1 MAPHGTLLLVR
12 GWDLHSTLTKSVFK
26 FIEYVIKEHEREEK
40 KEGVL
45 KGRLL
50 FSFLLFCLF
59 SHGIFLV
66 VILVQIW
73 LCVLCFEDSITFE
86 SLKFLNIL

>member
-1 MAPHGTLLLVR
+1 MVVGVE
-12 GWDLHSTLTKSVFK
+12 TK
-26 FIEYVIKEHEREEK
+26 KEEREKK

-45 KGRLL
+45 EGCLL

-59 SHGIFLV
+59 SQSFFLL

-73 LCVLCFEDSITFE
+73 LCFCYFEDSITFE
-86 SLKFLNIL
+86 SLTFLIVILFGR